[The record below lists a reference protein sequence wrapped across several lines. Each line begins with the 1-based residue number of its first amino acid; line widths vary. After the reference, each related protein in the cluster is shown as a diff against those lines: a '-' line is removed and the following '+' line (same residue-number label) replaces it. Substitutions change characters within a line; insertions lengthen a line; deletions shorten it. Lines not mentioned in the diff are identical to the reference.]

1 MPTTLKERRRRS
13 DTAATKDRRSYDLRD
28 HLPLDNPEP
37 PSQSS
42 RPRRRSDHPAS
53 DDDADPDPPD
63 PPLRPLPHLSENDD
77 LLRLV
82 FKPEVLKIVGLSF
95 TTLWEMIGRGEFPMP
110 RDVRGRTAWLRDEV
124 ATWIR
129 NLPVKRY
136 KAARVRRE
144 HALAARHR
152 PHRPREGAR

>member
-1 MPTTLKERRRRS
+1 MPTST
-13 DTAATKDRRSYDLRD
+13 
-28 HLPLDNPEP
+28 
-37 PSQSS
+37 
-42 RPRRRSDHPAS
+42 RPRLRSNP
-53 DDDADPDPPD
+53 PPD
-63 PPLRPLPHLSENDD
+63 HSDEPERPLPVLNGGDD
-77 LLRLV
+77 PLRLV

-95 TTLWEMIGRGEFPMP
+95 PTVWEMCGRGEFPMP
-110 RDVRGRTAWLRDEV
+110 RDVRGRTAWLRDEI

-152 PHRPREGAR
+152 GRKRMGGA